1 MNRAF
6 LFLLFLLLAGKM
18 CAQQVAGTLTLKE
31 AEQRFLER
39 NLSLIAE
46 RYNIDMAQAQVLQ
59 AKLFENPV
67 ISLEQNV
74 YNRLNGKY
82 FDFGKEGEAV
92 VEIEQVIHLA
102 GQRNKQVRLEKINKE
117 IAEYQFEEVMRTLRQ
132 ELNEKFVEVYFL
144 SKSIAIYEKEVNS
157 LQVLLGGMKIQQEK
171 GNISLMEIS
180 RLESM
185 LFSLRKEKNER
196 EKDLL
201 TARGELNLLLNL
213 PEDTQVQLSLDE
225 EVLQQLDLSQLSFAD
240 LKAIINERPDQKIAR
255 STVNASRANLKLQ
268 KSMAF
273 PEFSV
278 KGNYDRV
285 GNFINDYFAIGVSL
299 SVPIF
304 NRNQGNI
311 KAARFS
317 IQQAGVQQEYA
328 ANRADME
335 LFTAYT
341 SLEKATQLYQSTNM
355 DLERNFEKLITG
367 VNENFTRKNIS
378 LLEFID
384 YYDSYKETCIQ
395 LYEIKKNVFLAME
408 NLNKITIHKLSKTMN
423 WNKFLPCILFGSL
436 LGACSGKGEQPK
448 VEPTTLCLTDSLLR
462 IVSVDTVHV
471 CEVVDEL
478 TLNGRVTFNQD
489 QVANVYPMFG
499 GTVTELR
506 AEIGDFVHKG
516 EVLAVIRS
524 GEVADY
530 EKQLKEAEQQLLLAR
545 RNMDA
550 TQDMYTSG
558 MASDKDV
565 LQAKQ
570 ELASAEAEERRI
582 KEIFSIY
589 HFSGNAFYQLK
600 SPVSGFIVE
609 KQISRDMQL
618 RPDQGDALFTI
629 SGLSDVW
636 VMADVYES
644 DISKV
649 SEGADVRIS
658 TLAYPERTFTGT
670 IDKAYHLLDS
680 ESKTMNVRIKLK
692 NEDYLLKPGMFTN
705 VSVKCK
711 AEDTSMPRIDSHALV
726 FEGGKNYVVTVEPDQ
741 RLKIKEV
748 DVYKQLSKECYVR
761 SGLSEGDRVLNN
773 NVLLVY
779 NALNAD

>member
-1 MNRAF
+1 M
-6 LFLLFLLLAGKM
+6 
-18 CAQQVAGTLTLKE
+18 
-31 AEQRFLER
+31 
-39 NLSLIAE
+39 
-46 RYNIDMAQAQVLQ
+46 
-59 AKLFENPV
+59 
-67 ISLEQNV
+67 
-74 YNRLNGKY
+74 
-82 FDFGKEGEAV
+82 
-92 VEIEQVIHLA
+92 IHLA

-144 SKSIAIYEKEVNS
+144 SKSIGIYEREVNS
-157 LQVLLGGMKIQQEK
+157 LQTLLAGMKIQQEK

-185 LFSLRKEKNER
+185 LFSLKKEKNEQ
-196 EKDLL
+196 ENDLL
-201 TARGELNLLLNL
+201 TTRGELNLLLNL
-213 PEDTQVQLSLDE
+213 PGDTQVQLLLDE

-278 KGNYDRV
+278 KGNYDRA

-317 IQQAGVQQEYA
+317 IQQAGVEQEHA

-341 SLEKATQLYQSTNM
+341 SLEKAIQLYQSTNM

-367 VNENFTRKNIS
+367 VNENFTKKNIS

-395 LYEIKKNVFLAME
+395 LYEIRKNVFLAME
-408 NLNKITIHKLSKTMN
+408 NLNTVVGQNILNYNRRLKIIIHKLSKTMN
-423 WNKFLPCILFGSL
+423 WNKFLPCILLSSL
-436 LGACSGKGEQPK
+436 LGACSGKGEQPN
-448 VEPTTLCLTDSLLR
+448 VEPITLCLTDSLLR

-471 CEVVDEL
+471 RDVIDEL

-499 GTVTELR
+499 GTVTELH

-545 RNMDA
+545 RNMNA

-570 ELASAEAEERRI
+570 ELTSAEAEERRI

-589 HFSGNAFYQLK
+589 HFSGDAFYQLK

-649 SEGADVRIS
+649 SEGASVRIS
-658 TLAYPERTFTGT
+658 TLAYPEKTFTGS
-670 IDKAYHLLDS
+670 IDKVYHLLDS
-680 ESKTMNVRIKLK
+680 ESKTMGVRIKLK
-692 NEDYLLKPGMFTN
+692 NEGYLLKPGMFTN
-705 VSVKCK
+705 VTVKCK

-726 FEGGKNYVVTVEPDQ
+726 FEGGKNYVVVVEPDQ
-741 RLKIKEV
+741 HLQIKEV
-748 DVYKQLSKECYVR
+748 DVYKQLSKECYIR
-761 SGLSEGDRVLNN
+761 SGLSEGDKVLNK

-779 NALNAD
+779 NALNVD

>member
-1 MNRAF
+1 
-6 LFLLFLLLAGKM
+6 
-18 CAQQVAGTLTLKE
+18 
-31 AEQRFLER
+31 
-39 NLSLIAE
+39 
-46 RYNIDMAQAQVLQ
+46 
-59 AKLFENPV
+59 
-67 ISLEQNV
+67 
-74 YNRLNGKY
+74 
-82 FDFGKEGEAV
+82 
-92 VEIEQVIHLA
+92 
-102 GQRNKQVRLEKINKE
+102 
-117 IAEYQFEEVMRTLRQ
+117 
-132 ELNEKFVEVYFL
+132 
-144 SKSIAIYEKEVNS
+144 
-157 LQVLLGGMKIQQEK
+157 
-171 GNISLMEIS
+171 
-180 RLESM
+180 
-185 LFSLRKEKNER
+185 
-196 EKDLL
+196 
-201 TARGELNLLLNL
+201 
-213 PEDTQVQLSLDE
+213 
-225 EVLQQLDLSQLSFAD
+225 
-240 LKAIINERPDQKIAR
+240 
-255 STVNASRANLKLQ
+255 
-268 KSMAF
+268 
-273 PEFSV
+273 
-278 KGNYDRV
+278 
-285 GNFINDYFAIGVSL
+285 
-299 SVPIF
+299 
-304 NRNQGNI
+304 
-311 KAARFS
+311 
-317 IQQAGVQQEYA
+317 
-328 ANRADME
+328 
-335 LFTAYT
+335 
-341 SLEKATQLYQSTNM
+341 
-355 DLERNFEKLITG
+355 
-367 VNENFTRKNIS
+367 
-378 LLEFID
+378 
-384 YYDSYKETCIQ
+384 
-395 LYEIKKNVFLAME
+395 
-408 NLNKITIHKLSKTMN
+408 MN

-506 AEIGDFVHKG
+506 AEIGDLVRKG

-570 ELASAEAEERRI
+570 ELATAEAEERRI

-692 NEDYLLKPGMFTN
+692 NEDYLLIGKSILIESLPLAFMTGERLGDVFRCFFTRQLPINDPGN
-705 VSVKCK
+705 
-711 AEDTSMPRIDSHALV
+711 A
-726 FEGGKNYVVTVEPDQ
+726 G
-741 RLKIKEV
+741 
-748 DVYKQLSKECYVR
+748 
-761 SGLSEGDRVLNN
+761 SGLFIGMHMIGKTLFHTCQRSMQIDYSQSIFSSQLIDNRHHA
-773 NVLLVY
+773 VY
-779 NALNAD
+779 NRTVINPPLYSIGGNRVTQVDFRF